1 MNKFIA
7 LFAVLL
13 CTNSY
18 VHSQTS
24 FGNWIDNEHIT
35 LRKDG
40 KWVQYNIET
49 GQELAYQA
57 SASEASA
64 RDLTPQPDQDKNAT
78 FSPDQSQIAYTRG
91 GNLFVMEVATK
102 KETQLTFDGNDL
114 ILNGYASWVYYEEIL
129 GRSSRYKAFYWSPD
143 NQHIAFLRFDDHQ
156 VPEFPIFHHEA
167 DDMTHGYL
175 EKTRYPKSG
184 DPLPGTQLKMVQ
196 VKTKQITNV
205 PLNESLEYTAMVQW
219 NHDGSKLVFQQL
231 NRDQNDLTINVFNP
245 SSQEFQ
251 MVYEEKQKT
260 WVDWVE
266 DLHLL
271 QETEGAILRS
281 NISGWF
287 NLYRIDFKSKT
298 TQPLTK
304 NNWRVTGITEVNEKS
319 GTIFFTGTGEN
330 PSESHFYRV
339 NFKSGEQTKLTDGS
353 GSHRISLSPDGQH
366 FISTFSNVITPNTI
380 QLYKANG
387 TLNKTIDKGEED
399 ANQSEGIKV
408 EMTSFTTSDGLTLPI
423 HWVLP
428 PNFDPTKKYPV
439 IFTIYGGPN
448 AGTVYNRY
456 RDYSKNDL
464 VNAGIILFTV
474 DHRASGKLGKKGMDY
489 MHRSLGRW
497 EMHDYFEAVEW
508 LRAKDFI
515 DPSRMG
521 IMGSS
526 YGGYMTAMA
535 LTYGAD
541 YFTHGVSS
549 APVTD
554 WHLYDNAYTERFMD
568 TPKDNPEGYA
578 FGSVMTHVPKFKGK
592 LLLIHGT
599 IDDNV
604 HMQNSV
610 QLVSKLQ
617 DEGKS
622 FEFMIYPGGR
632 HGWGGAKRVHS
643 NQLTN
648 DFWMRHFFNR

>member
-1 MNKFIA
+1 MNKIIA

-13 CTNSY
+13 CSWANL
-18 VHSQTS
+18 HSQTS
-24 FGNWIDNEHIT
+24 FGEWLDNEHIT

-40 KWVQYNIET
+40 KWVQFNVET
-49 GQELAYQA
+49 GQESTYQA
-57 SASEASA
+57 PASVTPA
-64 RDLTPQPDQDKNAT
+64 RDLTPQPDLDKNAT

-91 GNLFVMEVATK
+91 GNLFVMDVATK
-102 KETQLTFDGNDL
+102 KETQLTTDGNDL

-143 NQHIAFLRFDDHQ
+143 KQHIAFLRFDDSQ

-184 DPLPGTQLKMVQ
+184 DPLPDTQLKIVDI
-196 VKTKQITNV
+196 KTRQTTTVSKDQ
-205 PLNESLEYTAMVQW
+205 SLEYLAMVQW
-219 NHDGSKLVFQQL
+219 NHNGSKLVFQQL
-231 NRDQNDLTINVFNP
+231 HRDQNHLTIHVFDPAKNEV
-245 SSQEFQ
+245 QT
-251 MVYEEKQKT
+251 VYEEKQKT

-271 QETEGAILRS
+271 KGSEGAILRS

-298 TQPLTK
+298 AYPLTK

-330 PSESHFYRV
+330 PTESHFYKV
-339 NFKSGEQTKLTDGS
+339 NIKTGEQRQLTQGE
-353 GSHRISLSPDGQH
+353 GSHRVSLSPDHQH
-366 FISTFSNVITPNTI
+366 FISTHSHITSPNSIHLFQTSDSDTKVIS
-380 QLYKANG
+380 
-387 TLNKTIDKGEED
+387 KGEED
-399 ANQSEGIKV
+399 ANQSAGIKV
-408 EMTSFTTSDGLTLPI
+408 EMTKFTTSDGLTLPI

-428 PNFDPTKKYPV
+428 PNFDASKKYPV

-456 RDYSKNDL
+456 RDYSNNPL
-464 VNAGIILFTV
+464 VNAGVILFTV

-568 TPKDNPEGYA
+568 TPKDNPEGYK
-578 FGSVMTHVPKFKGK
+578 FGSVMTHVSKFKGK

-610 QLVSKLQ
+610 QLVSKMQ

-643 NQLTN
+643 TKLTN
-648 DFWMRHFFNR
+648 DFWMRHFFNQ

>member
-7 LFAVLL
+7 LVAVLL
-13 CTNSY
+13 YTCSSLQ
-18 VHSQTS
+18 SQTS
-24 FGNWIDNEHIT
+24 FGEWIDNEHIT
-35 LRKDG
+35 LRKDRN
-40 KWVQYNIET
+40 WVKFNIET
-49 GQELAYQA
+49 GQETPYQA
-57 SASEASA
+57 PSSDASA
-64 RDLTPQPDQDKNAT
+64 KDLTPQPDQDKNAT
-78 FSPDQSQIAYTRG
+78 FSPDQTQIAYTRG

-196 VKTKQITNV
+196 IKTKQITNV

-219 NHDGSKLVFQQL
+219 NQDGSKLVFQQL
-231 NRDQNDLTINVFNP
+231 NRDQNDLTINVFDP
-245 SSQEFQ
+245 SSQVVQ
-251 MVYEEKQKT
+251 TVYEEKQKT

-271 QETEGAILRS
+271 QGSEGAILRS

-287 NLYRIDFKSKT
+287 NLYRIDFKTKA

-330 PSESHFYRV
+330 PTESHFYRV
-339 NFKSGEQTKLTDGS
+339 NILSGEQTKLTEGS
-353 GSHRISLSPDGQH
+353 GSHRISLAPDGQH

-380 QLYKANG
+380 QLYQADG
-387 TLNKTIDKGEED
+387 TPTKVLAKGVED
-399 ANQSEGIKV
+399 ANQNQGIKV

-428 PNFDPTKKYPV
+428 PNFDPAKKYPV

-456 RDYSKNDL
+456 RDYSQNDL

-515 DPSRMG
+515 DPTRMG

-643 NQLTN
+643 SRLTH
-648 DFWMRHFFNR
+648 DFWMKHFFNR

>member
-1 MNKFIA
+1 
-7 LFAVLL
+7 
-13 CTNSY
+13 
-18 VHSQTS
+18 
-24 FGNWIDNEHIT
+24 
-35 LRKDG
+35 
-40 KWVQYNIET
+40 
-49 GQELAYQA
+49 
-57 SASEASA
+57 
-64 RDLTPQPDQDKNAT
+64 
-78 FSPDQSQIAYTRG
+78 
-91 GNLFVMEVATK
+91 
-102 KETQLTFDGNDL
+102 
-114 ILNGYASWVYYEEIL
+114 
-129 GRSSRYKAFYWSPD
+129 
-143 NQHIAFLRFDDHQ
+143 
-156 VPEFPIFHHEA
+156 
-167 DDMTHGYL
+167 
-175 EKTRYPKSG
+175 
-184 DPLPGTQLKMVQ
+184 
-196 VKTKQITNV
+196 
-205 PLNESLEYTAMVQW
+205 MVQW

-231 NRDQNDLTINVFNP
+231 NRDQNDLTVNVFDP
-245 SSQEFQ
+245 SSQEVQ

-399 ANQSEGIKV
+399 ANQNQGIKV